1 MAAWLAIA
9 AVAAAVVEER
19 VVEVTKA
26 RVVVFP
32 EVTHESTRALA
43 TMSSSLSLFNTYVS
57 AVYFL
62 IGRAGDKS
70 DSSRARDP

>member
-1 MAAWLAIA
+1 MAAWLAVV
-9 AVAAAVVEER
+9 AVAAAVVEGR

-43 TMSSSLSLFNTYVS
+43 TMSFSLSLFNTYVS
-57 AVYFL
+57 AVYSY
-62 IGRAGDKS
+62 RQ
-70 DSSRARDP
+70 SR